1 MLGYNH
7 PNRRQHIVTLG
18 WRTLSGDTSDLG
30 VVYSQ
35 RIVELPLSGRST
47 SAGARPYQNLIKYLL
62 EGRDV

>member
-1 MLGYNH
+1 M
-7 PNRRQHIVTLG
+7 TLG